1 MTLKRHIPNAITC
14 LNLFCGCMAVVF
26 ALRGWLGFAAYMVI
40 AAAVFDFCDGLAA
53 RLLKAYSSVG
63 KELDS
68 LADLISFGLA
78 PAAMMH
84 YEFCHVL
91 SPKISYGLDSI
102 PWELYSFFPFIIVI
116 AAALRLAKFNTDG
129 RQSEHFIGLPT
140 PASALLII
148 SLLVY
153 ITRTPRCMPL
163 FETTYTIPLLAVLL
177 SWLMVSGIPM
187 FSLKI
192 KALQWS
198 GNQIRFLFGVLLLIY
213 TVLAFSFGW
222 HWSLTLLIIVLHY
235 IVLSLLFWATSK
247 NVSTFATIS
256 KKI

>member
-1 MTLKRHIPNAITC
+1 MHLKRHIPNAITC
-14 LNLFCGCMAVVF
+14 FNLFFGCMAVVF
-26 ALRGWLGFAAYMVI
+26 ALRGWLGFAVYMVI
-40 AAAVFDFCDGLAA
+40 TAAVFDFCDGLAA

-84 YEFCHVL
+84 HEFCRIL

-116 AAALRLAKFNTDG
+116 AAALRLAKFNTDE
-129 RQSEHFIGLPT
+129 RQSEHFIGIPT
-140 PASALLII
+140 PASALLIS

-153 ITRTPRCMPL
+153 ITRMPQWIPL
-163 FETTYTIPLLAVLL
+163 WETVYTIPLLAVLL
-177 SWLMVSGIPM
+177 SWLMVSKIPM

-198 GNQIRFLFGVLLLIY
+198 GNQFRFLFAALSLVCL
-213 TVLAFSFGW
+213 VLALFWGW
-222 HWSLTLLIIVLHY
+222 HWSLAVLLILSGY
-235 IVLSLLFWATSK
+235 IVLSLLWAFVPPSH
-247 NVSTFATIS
+247 AAGDP
-256 KKI
+256 